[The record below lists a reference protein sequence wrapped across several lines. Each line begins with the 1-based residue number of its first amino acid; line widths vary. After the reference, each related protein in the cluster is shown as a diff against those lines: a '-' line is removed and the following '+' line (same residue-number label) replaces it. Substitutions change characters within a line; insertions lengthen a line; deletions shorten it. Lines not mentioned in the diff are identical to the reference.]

1 MSSISSTG
9 SSGSNAAAAY
19 QEYLAR
25 LQAQKQTDPASA
37 GHSPGQAAPAPTGDV
52 DHDGDSH

>member
-9 SSGSNAAAAY
+9 SSGSSAAAAY
-19 QEYLAR
+19 QDCLLR
-25 LQAQKQTDPASA
+25 LPAQKQTDTTSAAKSSGPAT
-37 GHSPGQAAPAPTGDV
+37 PKPAGDV